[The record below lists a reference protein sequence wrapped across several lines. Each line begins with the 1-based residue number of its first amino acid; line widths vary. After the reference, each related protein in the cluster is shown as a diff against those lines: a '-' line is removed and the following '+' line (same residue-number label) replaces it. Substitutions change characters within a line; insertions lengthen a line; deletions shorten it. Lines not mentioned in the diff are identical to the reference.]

1 MLRLVKDRRIGQ
13 IRLSRAVVFNR
24 PEIAMKVME
33 KLLVARAEALFI
45 EDAIEY
51 LGYSK
56 FFEINPPGCKCLN
69 YHCYYNEKT
78 DEVTLEIGP
87 MCGEGIYDL
96 STWDPKE
103 RTCDECLRQKTTCL
117 DQSEGICFA
126 FLKK

>member
-13 IRLSRAVVFNR
+13 IRLSRAVVLNR

-33 KLLVARAEALFI
+33 KLLVVRAEALFI
-45 EDAIEY
+45 MDAIEY

-56 FFEINPPGCKCLN
+56 EFEINPPSCQCLN
-69 YHCYYNEKT
+69 YDCHYNEKT
-78 DEVTLEIGP
+78 DEVMVGIGP